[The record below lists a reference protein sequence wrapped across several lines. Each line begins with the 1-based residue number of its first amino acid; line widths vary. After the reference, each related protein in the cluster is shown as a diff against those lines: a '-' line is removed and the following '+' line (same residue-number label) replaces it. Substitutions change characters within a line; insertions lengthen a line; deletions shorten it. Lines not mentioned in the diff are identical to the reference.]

1 MAAKTA
7 FETQLEKYNEA
18 QWAQAI
24 SDLLP
29 EIHEV
34 DRNATQI
41 WFRFYPLALF
51 QYLQTAED
59 QETAR
64 KKFVMQGTY
73 DLKDQIDGSHKFFYG
88 HAYWKQVKDAI
99 SARVDSFD
107 SKGGENLDLVSE
119 IKHAAKDATVTT
131 GADVSVL
138 LGITAAGLMTL
149 RQAGAEAFKAA
160 PGQINI
166 NRAHLKKTPEQILA
180 ARAKDDSQGLFGFLR
195 TVDKQWT
202 VNYDETDPGARFK
215 LMNDEEIASAAAKDQ
230 SKNWVE
236 LDPRCP
242 EGPIPVECRS
252 ASCGTCWVGVI
263 GGAEKLSDVAER
275 ERKQLKV
282 FGYSSDEQNKPLIR
296 LACQARAT
304 GAVSVVIPPWNAVFG
319 KKVYNNVADVEL
331 EPNTTTAKNN
341 RNVVR
346 EAVKNKLM

>member
-1 MAAKTA
+1 MNTN
-7 FETQLEKYNEA
+7 FETKLSQLKEND
-18 QWAQAI
+18 WNTAI
-24 SDLLP
+24 NSLLP

-51 QYLQTAED
+51 DYLQASED
-59 QETAR
+59 QPKERA
-64 KKFVMQGTY
+64 KMVMQGVY

-88 HAYWKQVKDAI
+88 HTYWKQVKDAI
-99 SARVDSFD
+99 TARAISFD
-107 SKGGENLDLVSE
+107 GDLDLGSE
-119 IKHAAKDATVTT
+119 IRKIAADAASAT
-131 GADVSVL
+131 GVNVSLL
-138 LGITAAGLMTL
+138 LGIAAVGLMTV
-149 RQAGAEAFKAA
+149 RQAGLVAFNAA
-160 PGQINI
+160 PGQIGT
-166 NRAHLKKTPEQILA
+166 NRNHLGKTPEQILA
-180 ARAKDDSQGLFGFLR
+180 ARAKDDSQGMFGFLR
-195 TVDKQWT
+195 TVDKQWS
-202 VNYDETDPGARFK
+202 VNYDETDPSARFK
-215 LMNDEEIASAAAKDQ
+215 LMNDEEIATAAQKDQ

-236 LDPRCP
+236 IDPRCP

-263 GGAEKLSDVAER
+263 AGAEKLSDVSVR

-282 FGYSSDEQNKPLIR
+282 FGFSSDESQKPLIR

-304 GAVSVVIPPWNAVFG
+304 GTVSVVIPPWNAVFG

-341 RNVVR
+341 RGVVR